1 MSMPMSMPMA
11 DIDSINHI
19 GMAVRD
25 LSRASRC
32 FEAMG
37 FQLTPWSAHAGAWKP
52 GEPVKPLGAGNRC
65 VMFARNYLEIL
76 ASEHADQPSPRI
88 AGYLQHHQGAHI
100 ICFNSE
106 AVEAVDARLVA
117 AGVETSGAIPL
128 QRDIDTPEGVRTARF
143 QRVQFAPNDSPEGY
157 IQAARH
163 LTPQYIYQPQ
173 YIAHPNGCTELRDT
187 LLVTDDLAHFALKYR
202 QYTGQQPQQQDGAMV
217 FHLPGF
223 SRLSLIPLSKVSNW
237 LPGSLLPPLPGVAA
251 VSFHCPDL
259 QAQQQRLLRAGFTVL
274 QVGERLLV
282 PAEEACGL
290 AILFER

>member
-1 MSMPMSMPMA
+1 MSVSMTMA

-25 LSRASRC
+25 LSRASHC

-117 AGVETSGAIPL
+117 AGVATSGAIPL

-143 QRVQFAPNDSPEGY
+143 QRVQFAPGDSPEGY

-173 YIAHPNGCTELRDT
+173 YIRHPNGCTELRDT
-187 LLVTDDLAHFALKYR
+187 LLVTDDLAHFVAKYQR
-202 QYTGQQPQQQDGAMV
+202 YTGQPAQQQDGAMV

-259 QAQQQRLLRAGFTVL
+259 QAQRQRLLHAGFTVL
-274 QVGERLLV
+274 PVGERLLV

-290 AILFER
+290 AILFEQ